1 MIEEIVLDER
11 NKINYSGK
19 DLLAS
24 YACRILFCLL
34 LLLNFEVYQFES
46 IGQ

>member
-1 MIEEIVLDER
+1 MIEEIIVLDER

-24 YACRILFCLL
+24 YACRT
-34 LLLNFEVYQFES
+34 
-46 IGQ
+46 

>member
-1 MIEEIVLDER
+1 MIVRNVMNLIEEIVLDER

-24 YACRILFCLL
+24 NACRT
-34 LLLNFEVYQFES
+34 
-46 IGQ
+46 